1 MVSGRAKQ
9 PRPPGQEADA
19 NGPAI
24 KLVLGGGSL
33 IHQVGR
39 ELSTALERRLVA
51 FDVTP
56 QQAAVLLHASRGDRS
71 PSQLM
76 TLLGTDTAGMTKL
89 LDRLE
94 GKGLLRRRRHPLDR
108 RAIVLELTE
117 QGRALLPRLPP
128 IFGRITA
135 QVFAGFT
142 NHEIK
147 QLTAMLQRI
156 LDNLRAESGPAGG
169 AGLG

>member
-1 MVSGRAKQ
+1 
-9 PRPPGQEADA
+9 
-19 NGPAI
+19 
-24 KLVLGGGSL
+24 
-33 IHQVGR
+33 
-39 ELSTALERRLVA
+39 
-51 FDVTP
+51 
-56 QQAAVLLHASRGDRS
+56 
-71 PSQLM
+71 M

-94 GKGLLRRRRHPLDR
+94 GKGLLHRRRHPLDR

-135 QVFAGFT
+135 QLFAGFT